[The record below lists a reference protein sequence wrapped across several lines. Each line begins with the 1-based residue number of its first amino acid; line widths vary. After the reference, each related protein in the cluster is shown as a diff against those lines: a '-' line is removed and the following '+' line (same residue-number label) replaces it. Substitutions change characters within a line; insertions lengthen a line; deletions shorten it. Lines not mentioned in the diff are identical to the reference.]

1 MKDTNFYTNYTE
13 KILEKPA
20 DVPDHSPNGTAD
32 DLQTSAMT
40 GLTENETMEEDASKV
55 SDEWYVIQTM
65 SGKEE
70 TLIKYINT
78 CINKSLIKECF
89 VPKRERKKK
98 FNQQWRVITE
108 IIFRGYVFIVTPCSE
123 KVFFEL
129 KNIPMLSKILS
140 DGEFTFIP
148 LSEKEIDFVS
158 RIGSGRP
165 DHTAKI
171 STIDF
176 GEGDEVLYI
185 QGDIVAFEGMV
196 KKFDKHRRKAV
207 VETEMFGR
215 KTEVW
220 LEFEFLKKK

>member
-1 MKDTNFYTNYTE
+1 
-13 KILEKPA
+13 
-20 DVPDHSPNGTAD
+20 
-32 DLQTSAMT
+32 
-40 GLTENETMEEDASKV
+40 
-55 SDEWYVIQTM
+55 
-65 SGKEE
+65 
-70 TLIKYINT
+70 
-78 CINKSLIKECF
+78 
-89 VPKRERKKK
+89 
-98 FNQQWRVITE
+98 
-108 IIFRGYVFIVTPCSE
+108 
-123 KVFFEL
+123 
-129 KNIPMLSKILS
+129 MLSKILS